1 MFLHAGTQKRRLNR
15 IEWIGFER
23 SDGPSAQSGRLS
35 PAMPVLDI
43 TDLKKII
50 AGRTL
55 FEDVTFTI
63 RRGEKVG
70 LVGHNGSGKST
81 LGRVLAGLDES
92 DGGRISRRREATFD
106 YLEQEP
112 RFAPGRTIR
121 EVVLEGLADWAKARS
136 EYDALTEALAET
148 TDNDA
153 LARLAEK
160 QAALGEAIERQ
171 GGWEREHEAETIVG
185 HLGIADPS
193 RQVDSLS
200 GGEARR
206 VALARLLVAEPD
218 LAILDEPTNHLDVDT
233 IEWLEEFLR
242 DRWKGALLLV
252 SHDRE
257 VLDAVTTRTLEL
269 HEGTVHDYDGGY
281 GRYLLA
287 KAEREA
293 HEQRTERNRQ
303 NFLRREVEW
312 LRRQPKARGTK
323 QKARTARAEAALGQ
337 NAPREERQAEL
348 KMNSE
353 RQGKTILEANGLAV
367 ERGDRRLID
376 DLNIALSPGQ
386 RIGIAGANGSGK
398 TTLLLTLLGELAP
411 AAGEIVLGSNTKIG
425 YLDQARS
432 NLKDEDSVREAAV
445 GDASQV
451 QLGEETMSAGSYLER
466 FLFDRPKQRLR
477 VGELSG
483 GERARVCLA
492 RLLAQKCNL
501 LILDEP
507 TNDLDVSTLSALESM
522 LLDFG
527 GCVLIVSHD
536 RWLLD
541 RVATSILAIE
551 GDGKVDLQVGGYSDY
566 KARQL
571 KAASGKNAKS
581 EKGARSGGKGAAA
594 PETASS
600 KGASQSAT
608 TAAVKKLTHAERIEL
623 DGLFEKIEQA
633 EERVSTLNEELAD
646 PATYQGDPEK
656 AARLSSTLEA
666 ATAEA
671 SRLAERWEELESRD
685 AASKSS

>member
-1 MFLHAGTQKRRLNR
+1 
-15 IEWIGFER
+15 
-23 SDGPSAQSGRLS
+23 
-35 PAMPVLDI
+35 MPVLDV

-63 RRGEKVG
+63 RRGEKIG

-81 LGRVLAGLDES
+81 LGRVLAGLDEP

-112 RFAPGRTIR
+112 HFAPGRTIR
-121 EVVLEGLADWAKARS
+121 EVVLEGLAGWAKARRD
-136 EYDALTEALAET
+136 YDALTEALGQATGEAE
-148 TDNDA
+148 
-153 LARLAEK
+153 LSRLAEK

-171 GGWEREHEAETIVG
+171 GGWEREHEAETIVS
-185 HLGIADPS
+185 HLGIADPT
-193 RQVDSLS
+193 RQVETLS

-218 LAILDEPTNHLDVDT
+218 LAILDEPTNHLDVET

-242 DRWKGALLLV
+242 DRWKGALLLI

-269 HEGTVHDYDGGY
+269 HDGTVHDYDGGY

-293 HEQRTERNRQ
+293 HAHRTERNRQ

-323 QKARTARAEAALGQ
+323 QKARTSRAESALGQ
-337 NAPREERQAEL
+337 SAPREERQAEL
-348 KMNSE
+348 KMSSE
-353 RQGKTILEANGLAV
+353 RQGKTILEAKGLV
-367 ERGDRRLID
+367 IERGGRRLID
-376 DLNIALSPGQ
+376 NLNLALSPGQ

-398 TTLLLTLLGELAP
+398 TTLLLTLLGELQP

-432 NLKDEDSVREAAV
+432 NLNDDDTVREAAV
-445 GDASQV
+445 GDATQV
-451 QLGEETMSAGSYLER
+451 QLGEESLSAGSYLER

-541 RVATSILAIE
+541 RVATSILGIE
-551 GDGKVDLQVGGYSDY
+551 GDGQVDLQVGGYSDY
-566 KARQL
+566 KARRPKQ
-571 KAASGKNAKS
+571 SPS
-581 EKGARSGGKGAAA
+581 SSDSKGVAREANRGGKGGAA

-600 KGASQSAT
+600 KTVKPRPSG
-608 TAAVKKLTHAERIEL
+608 VKKLTHAERIEL
-623 DGLFEKIEQA
+623 DGLFERIEEA
-633 EERVSTLNEELAD
+633 EASVAALGEQLAD
-646 PATYQGDPEK
+646 PATYQGDPEE
-656 AARLSSTLEA
+656 AVRLRAELDA

-671 SRLAERWEELESRD
+671 AKLSARWEELEARD
-685 AASKSS
+685 AASPAG